1 MVFLFQVGGRGTA
14 TLWGILIGNR
24 TSFFILATHLA
35 SVPTSVLSVEIFAM
49 FKFPTRRRSSWC
61 GFIISALHL
70 VCFPFSMTPQRCEQL
85 ENPLDHLSNSC
96 APKQLVGVI
105 TIFLIDLFFSLQVT
119 QRALPRR
126 IQLLRL
132 SPSDTMACNVITSP
146 TGTTPILIVPEPPSP
161 SFFATSTRYQ
171 LSSKG
176 TWMSNAA

>member
-1 MVFLFQVGGRGTA
+1 MQVAGRGTA

-49 FKFPTRRRSSWC
+49 FKFPMRRRSSWC
-61 GFIISALHL
+61 GFTISALHL

-119 QRALPRR
+119 QRTLPQRV
-126 IQLLRL
+126 QLLL
-132 SPSDTMACNVITSP
+132 PPSDTMACNVITSP
-146 TGTTPILIVPEPPSP
+146 TGTSPILIVPESPSP
-161 SFFATSTRYQ
+161 SSFATSTRCQ
-171 LSSKG
+171 LLS
-176 TWMSNAA
+176 